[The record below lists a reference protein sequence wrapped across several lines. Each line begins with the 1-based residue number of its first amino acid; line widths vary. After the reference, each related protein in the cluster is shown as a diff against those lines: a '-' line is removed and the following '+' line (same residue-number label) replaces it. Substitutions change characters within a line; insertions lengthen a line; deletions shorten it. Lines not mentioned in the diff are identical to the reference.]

1 MSVPA
6 AAQGP
11 MFSRLSIRN
20 RLFFAFGLMQVLLL
34 AVAAVGAF
42 GSHSTRTSMDGL
54 LDGVMP
60 LQGHADRSSRAL
72 LRASVAEQAMV
83 ANNLDEAAI
92 AEHKKAWDAALT
104 DGVGELAA
112 LRAGLTTPEQVADAT
127 AIGNAIE
134 KYRSEFEAF
143 YKNLVGARFPD
154 AKEASGAMGPVV
166 AAHAAIDAAFAADQK
181 RLDAVTVAARH
192 GVDAKV
198 AAVSTTL
205 VAIAAVACALAIGI
219 ALAVS
224 ASIVRPLAEA
234 RALATHVAG
243 GDLTRR
249 VEVRGTDEASD
260 TLRALA
266 SMTDALRAI
275 VTDVRTGAGVIETSS
290 GEVASANLDS
300 SRRTETTA
308 ANLQQAASL
317 LELLAGGVRRSVGSA
332 RTVNELATSAA
343 ANAERGGAVVGQV
356 VATMNEIHASS
367 RKVADIVG
375 VIDGIAFQTN
385 ILALNA
391 AIEAARA
398 GPHGRGFAVVAN
410 EVRQLA
416 GRSAEAAREIKSLI
430 GASVGHADNGS
441 RLVQDAGR
449 TMTDIVASVSQVC
462 TTISEISTALAGQS
476 EEIGQINGA
485 VSELDRM
492 TQESAAQ
499 VEESAA
505 ASDSLKAEAVKLS
518 AAVAA
523 FRVH

>member
-1 MSVPA
+1 
-6 AAQGP
+6 
-11 MFSRLSIRN
+11 MFTKLSIRN
-20 RLFFAFGLMQVLLL
+20 RLFLAFGLMQALLL

-42 GSHSTRTSMDGL
+42 GAHSTRLSMEGL

-60 LQGHADRSSRAL
+60 LQDHADNSSRAL
-72 LRASVAEQAMV
+72 LRASVAEQSMV

-92 AEHKKAWDAALT
+92 AEHKKAWDAALK
-104 DGVGELAA
+104 DGLRELAA
-112 LRAGLTTPEQVADAT
+112 MRARMTTPEQTADAV
-127 AIGNAIE
+127 AIGEGIE
-134 KYRSEFEAF
+134 KYRSEFESF
-143 YKNLVGARFPD
+143 YKNLIGARFPD
-154 AKEASGAMGPVV
+154 AKEASGAMGEV
-166 AAHAAIDAAFAADQK
+166 AKAHARIDAAFAGNQK
-181 RLDAVTVAARH
+181 RLDALTEAARH
-192 GVDAKV
+192 GVYDKV

-205 VAIAAVACALAIGI
+205 VAIALAACALVVFV
-219 ALAVS
+219 ALVVS
-224 ASIVRPLAEA
+224 RSIVRPLAEA
-234 RALATHVAG
+234 RDLAAHVAG
-243 GDLTRR
+243 GDLTHS
-249 VEVRGTDEASD
+249 VEVRGTDEASA

-275 VTDVRTGAGVIETSS
+275 VTDVRAGAAVIESSS

-308 ANLQQAASL
+308 ANLQQAASS

-332 RTVNELATSAA
+332 QTVNDLATSAA

-356 VATMNEIHASS
+356 VATMNQIHASS

-416 GRSAEAAREIKSLI
+416 GRSAEAAREIKALI
-430 GASVGHADNGS
+430 GTSVGLADNGS
-441 RLVQDAGR
+441 RLVQDAGQ
-449 TMTDIVASVSQVC
+449 TMTEIVASVNQVC
-462 TTISEISTALAGQS
+462 TTIAEISTALAGQS
-476 EEIGQINGA
+476 DDIGQIHGA
-485 VSELDRM
+485 VNELDRM

-505 ASDSLKAEAVKLS
+505 ASDSLKAQAVKLS
-518 AAVAA
+518 AAVSA
-523 FRVH
+523 FRVN